1 MDINIDPKAARWEVS
16 RLFSFEPV
24 IVFLIL
30 ISPTGLYA
38 RNRKMNSLRA
48 GIGIN
53 VHEHYYGLSA
63 GPSQF
68 IEYNREIN
76 GYFSAGLSLHT
87 DQARLR
93 YTTDD
98 HINKIGVSLRYM
110 VSPFA
115 YLKWLD
121 WIEIGVGLTYEY
133 RNAMWKSNGNQF
145 IVQDDGETVSY
156 HRLTH
161 EGRHHVG
168 FDFPIRA
175 YIIDSARFELFAFF
189 EIKTAFF
196 DRSFGVNHY
205 DAGLMFGMKF

>member
-1 MDINIDPKAARWEVS
+1 MRYRILIIF
-16 RLFSFEPV
+16 LFSV
-24 IVFLIL
+24 LIT
-30 ISPTGLYA
+30 PTGLYA
-38 RNRKMNSLRA
+38 RNQKMNSLRA

-53 VHEHYYGLSA
+53 VHDHYYGLSA

-68 IEYNREIN
+68 IEYN
-76 GYFSAGLSLHT
+76 S
-87 DQARLR
+87 
-93 YTTDD
+93 
-98 HINKIGVSLRYM
+98 VSLRYM

-168 FDFPIRA
+168 FDFPFRA
-175 YIIDSARFELFAFF
+175 YIIDNDRFELFLFY
-189 EIKTAFF
+189 ELKTIFYKNDYF
-196 DRSFGVNHY
+196 WDYSNGGVMFGV
-205 DAGLMFGMKF
+205 KF

>member
-1 MDINIDPKAARWEVS
+1 MRYRILIIF
-16 RLFSFEPV
+16 LFSV
-24 IVFLIL
+24 LIT
-30 ISPTGLYA
+30 PTGLYA
-38 RNRKMNSLRA
+38 RNQKMNSLRA

-53 VHEHYYGLSA
+53 VHDHYYGLSA

-87 DQARLR
+87 D
-93 YTTDD
+93 
-98 HINKIGVSLRYM
+98 VSLRYM

-168 FDFPIRA
+168 FDFPFRA
-175 YIIDSARFELFAFF
+175 YIIDNDRFELFLFY
-189 EIKTAFF
+189 ELKTIFYKNDYF
-196 DRSFGVNHY
+196 WDYSNGGVMFGV
-205 DAGLMFGMKF
+205 KF